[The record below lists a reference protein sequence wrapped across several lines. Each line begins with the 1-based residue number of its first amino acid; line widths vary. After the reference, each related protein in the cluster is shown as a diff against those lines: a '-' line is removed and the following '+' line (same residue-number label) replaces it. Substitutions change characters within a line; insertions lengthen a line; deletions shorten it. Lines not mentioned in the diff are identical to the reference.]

1 MCLFA
6 FVCVLVCHYLYE
18 IMVKFLMLDVG
29 SWCGVHM
36 CSLIT
41 DMFPS
46 ERFTRSKDR
55 SSKWHSLTQKQSR
68 RRSVEAWAAGRSCF
82 VLSGTGSG
90 TLTRCSASVLF
101 RWLSQSSMW
110 FSMLQYGLV
119 DLEKSLSYSFILGK
133 SGCFILPALVERH
146 WHQTYGSQG
155 WATEIIG
162 QVWFGKLDENLDIL

>member
-1 MCLFA
+1 M
-6 FVCVLVCHYLYE
+6 
-18 IMVKFLMLDVG
+18 KFLMLDVG